1 MDRTTLDG
9 SKSTDDQ
16 KIATYHW
23 KQIKSVGQAGAV
35 RPSPGSTQ
43 AKFSVPFLSVFLSVC
58 SSCRGPEGVK
68 IENADSA
75 VATVTGLE
83 VGTYEFTLTVTDE
96 RKLQSSDTVT
106 VIVREG
112 EWRRMADDDDDGA
125 LQSRLN

>member
-1 MDRTTLDG
+1 MVTVEVTSESICR
-9 SKSTDDQ
+9 
-16 KIATYHW
+16 
-23 KQIKSVGQAGAV
+23 
-35 RPSPGSTQ
+35 
-43 AKFSVPFLSVFLSVC
+43 KFSIPFFYVFLSI
-58 SSCRGPEGVK
+58 SPSFRGPEGVK

-112 EWRRMADDDDDGA
+112 
-125 LQSRLN
+125 

>member
-1 MDRTTLDG
+1 M
-9 SKSTDDQ
+9 
-16 KIATYHW
+16 
-23 KQIKSVGQAGAV
+23 
-35 RPSPGSTQ
+35 
-43 AKFSVPFLSVFLSVC
+43 
-58 SSCRGPEGVK
+58 K

-112 EWRRMADDDDDGA
+112 ELRMMMMMMT
-125 LQSRLN
+125 

>member
-1 MDRTTLDG
+1 M
-9 SKSTDDQ
+9 
-16 KIATYHW
+16 
-23 KQIKSVGQAGAV
+23 
-35 RPSPGSTQ
+35 
-43 AKFSVPFLSVFLSVC
+43 
-58 SSCRGPEGVK
+58 K

-112 EWRRMADDDDDGA
+112 EMRIMADDDDDDDSIDCSNILFQLSHCFSVMPHSKANYIMLVIVG
-125 LQSRLN
+125 LVNMFKLSENCSHLWLGDSLRMFHGF

>member
-1 MDRTTLDG
+1 MLR
-9 SKSTDDQ
+9 S
-16 KIATYHW
+16 
-23 KQIKSVGQAGAV
+23 
-35 RPSPGSTQ
+35 PS
-43 AKFSVPFLSVFLSVC
+43 PFLSVFPSIC
-58 SSCRGPEGVK
+58 SSRRGPEGVK

-112 EWRRMADDDDDGA
+112 ELRIMADGDDDSLLSFSFTIFPLLCSYA
-125 LQSRLN
+125 SFKSYCNYIMLVS